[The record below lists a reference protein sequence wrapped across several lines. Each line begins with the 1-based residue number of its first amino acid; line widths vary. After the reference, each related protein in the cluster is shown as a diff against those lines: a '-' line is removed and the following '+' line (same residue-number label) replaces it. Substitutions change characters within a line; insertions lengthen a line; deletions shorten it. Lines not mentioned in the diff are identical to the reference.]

1 MQGVLPLTRGFK
13 RVMILKNTFTNFS
26 MSRFCCISLKGPMVG
41 NNVSHA
47 NNKTKRVFYPNV
59 RWVSVYSQILS
70 KNIMLKVSSAGMKTI
85 DKNGGIDLFVQ
96 KTSNRKLTAPLLKL
110 KKDLALFTAKK
121 TETETTA

>member
-1 MQGVLPLTRGFK
+1 
-13 RVMILKNTFTNFS
+13 
-26 MSRFCCISLKGPMVG
+26 MVG

-121 TETETTA
+121 TATETSV

>member
-1 MQGVLPLTRGFK
+1 
-13 RVMILKNTFTNFS
+13 
-26 MSRFCCISLKGPMVG
+26 MVG

-70 KNIMLKVSSAGMKTI
+70 KNIVLKVSSAGMKTI

-96 KTSNRKLTAPLLKL
+96 KKSNRKLTAPLLKF

-121 TETETTA
+121 ITTEMNS

>member
-1 MQGVLPLTRGFK
+1 
-13 RVMILKNTFTNFS
+13 
-26 MSRFCCISLKGPMVG
+26 MVG

-70 KNIMLKVSSAGMKTI
+70 KNIMLKVSSAGIKTI
-85 DKNGGIDLFVQ
+85 DKSGGIDLFVQ
-96 KTSNRKLTAPLLKL
+96 KTSNRKLTPPLLKL

-121 TETETTA
+121 IAAETTA

>member
-85 DKNGGIDLFVQ
+85 DKNGGFVQ

>member
-1 MQGVLPLTRGFK
+1 
-13 RVMILKNTFTNFS
+13 
-26 MSRFCCISLKGPMVG
+26 MVG

-47 NNKTKRVFYPNV
+47 NNKTKRVFYPTV

-70 KNIMLKVSSAGMKTI
+70 KNIVLKVSSAGMKTI

-96 KTSNRKLTAPLLKL
+96 KKSNRKLTAPLLKF

-121 TETETTA
+121 IATEINS